1 MYAST
6 FEFVMQIL
14 IVAFFTSI
22 VLSMATY
29 QNDDVSTFFGI
40 GAIVFF
46 AVAVSIFCFTPSKY
60 VMLESEYYAMQ
71 NELRPNCVK
80 QLDVVNIDNLSASCV
95 EEYIEFKSDSIHIDT
110 IYHKYRERNLKKLS
124 K

>member
-14 IVAFFTSI
+14 IVAFFTCI
-22 VLSMATY
+22 VLSMATH
-29 QNDDVSTFFGI
+29 NDEDVSLFFGI
-40 GAIVFF
+40 GALVFF
-46 AVAVSIFCFTPSKY
+46 IAAVLVFCFTPSKY

-71 NELRPNCVK
+71 NELRPNCIK
-80 QLDVVNIDNLSASCV
+80 QLNTINIDSLPASCV
-95 EEYIEFKSDSIHIDT
+95 EEYIEFKADSTHVDT
-110 IYHKYRERNLKKLS
+110 LYHKYRERNLKKLS